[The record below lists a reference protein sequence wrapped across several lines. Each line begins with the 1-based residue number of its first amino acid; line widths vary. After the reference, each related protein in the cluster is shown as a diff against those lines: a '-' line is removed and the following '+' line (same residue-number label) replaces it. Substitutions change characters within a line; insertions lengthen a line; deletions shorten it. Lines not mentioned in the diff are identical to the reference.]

1 MSKVFAN
8 AKKDIERI
16 ASAIRIRDAF
26 AAPDAISYI
35 PTDPAQLLFDKR
47 KLRMLSYFWGADVE
61 KLSDYER
68 FSEFAR
74 RLEAIQG
81 SAEKEIFVEEMKML
95 YSDEIIEH
103 IDDPRALWN
112 SICEKMSLEKCN
124 YKNKIVEISRYDK
137 MENIR
142 IFAIID
148 DFDNYSDFVSYQV
161 NNIKKSDAK
170 YVTADI
176 SVLNF
181 ARTDEFHAAEAYK
194 KYKAG
199 DRDLLDVA
207 LSGALYHAMSAIK
220 ASGKTL
226 LLNIE
231 DNFTS
236 AEQMIEYFKSRDLM
250 PNTVIFSRFAARR
263 VSEQL
268 CGVYDT
274 PKGEA
279 FIGAGLLY
287 YDGDTVR
294 DVKNRLLDICAAYPI
309 DKVIVGG
316 AATSSPLVRARHAL
330 LRQGI
335 AQGLYELCEDVDQCI
350 LKAKNI

>member
-1 MSKVFAN
+1 MSEASAN

-47 KLRMLSYFWGADVE
+47 KLRMLSYFLGADVE

-68 FSEFAR
+68 FSEFVR
-74 RLEAIQG
+74 CLEAIQG

-103 IDDPRALWN
+103 IDDPRALW
-112 SICEKMSLEKCN
+112 SSMCEEMSLEKCN
-124 YKNKIVEISRYDK
+124 FKDKIVEISRYDK
-137 MENIR
+137 MVNIR

-199 DRDLLDVA
+199 DRDPLDVA
-207 LSGALYHAMSAIK
+207 LSGALYPIMTQIK

-231 DNFTS
+231 DNFTT

-263 VSEQL
+263 VSERL

-274 PKGEA
+274 PKGET

-335 AQGLYELCEDVDQCI
+335 AQGLYELCEDVDECI
-350 LKAKNI
+350 LKANNI

>member
-1 MSKVFAN
+1 MSEVSAN

-26 AAPDAISYI
+26 AAPAAISYI

-47 KLRMLSYFWGADVE
+47 KLRMLSYFLGADVE

-68 FSEFAR
+68 FFEFVR
-74 RLEAIQG
+74 CLEAIQG

-95 YSDEIIEH
+95 YSDEIIEQ
-103 IDDPRALWN
+103 IDDPRALW
-112 SICEKMSLEKCN
+112 SSMCEEMSLEKCN
-124 YKNKIVEISRYDK
+124 FKDKIVEISRYDK
-137 MENIR
+137 IENIR
-142 IFAIID
+142 IFAITD

-207 LSGALYHAMSAIK
+207 LSGALYPIMSLIK

-231 DNFTS
+231 DNFTA

-263 VSEQL
+263 VSERL

-330 LRQGI
+330 LRRGI
-335 AQGLYELCEDVDQCI
+335 AQGLYELCEDVDECI
-350 LKAKNI
+350 FKGKNI